1 MIDREMMINQREKE
15 VTVDLERLIYRRQF
29 LLGPSC
35 FAPNKYWSST
45 QLLQGL
51 YLSIHK
57 DLPFQSIMHGNAS
70 LTLIGIAIDANN
82 PQYDETEILQNWF
95 DSTSEINALIDF
107 SKILVGRWVFIVQN
121 QRGTFLF
128 SDPCGFRQIYYSSD
142 SECVWCASQPEL
154 IRAIQHMSLNTDTS
168 LLRFF
173 MDPVHARQQSSA
185 VGTKTLYQN
194 CYHLLPN
201 HYLRLGA
208 VGPTRFY
215 PIEPI
220 RNKDRHEI
228 VELSCR
234 ILRSA
239 IIALTKRYDI
249 SLALTAGWDSR
260 VLLAASKP
268 VSKHIAYFVYTPRIA
283 GESHPDVWVPK
294 AMAKKLGIK
303 FDAKRVGNELPGWF
317 ISILCQ
323 SVTCARVLPK
333 THHIYHKLASGEN
346 RVNVNGNGSEIC
358 RNFFDKYCD
367 YNVGESS
374 AGLLATLMFGQKMLP
389 SFVNQEINAWKKSF
403 DSKVLKNI
411 NLIDFLY
418 WEQRMGN
425 WGAQFPAE
433 QDIAVEEISPFN
445 CRLLIENLLSS
456 SRHLRSAPDYILY
469 QDMIRTM
476 WPEILSFPI
485 NPTLD
490 NDFIGNIKSKI
501 RPKIPKMMVPVIKR
515 LLNK

>member
-1 MIDREMMINQREKE
+1 MINQCGKE
-15 VTVDLERLIYRRQF
+15 LNIDLERLIYRRQY

-35 FAPNKYWSST
+35 FAPNKYWSSI

-57 DLPFQSIMHGNAS
+57 DLPFKSIVRVNAS

-95 DSTSEINALIDF
+95 DGTSEINALINL
-107 SKILVGRWVFIVQN
+107 SKTLVGRWVLILQN
-121 QRGTFLF
+121 NRGTFLF
-128 SDPCGFRQIYYSSD
+128 SDPCGFRQIYYHCD
-142 SECVWCASQPEL
+142 SERAWCASQPEL
-154 IRAIQHMSLNTDTS
+154 IRAIQHMPLNSDTS
-168 LLRFF
+168 LLQFL

-194 CYHLLPN
+194 CFHLLPN
-201 HYLRLGA
+201 HYFRLGA
-208 VGPTRFY
+208 PGPTRFY

-220 RNKDRHEI
+220 KNKDRHEI
-228 VELSCR
+228 VELSCK

-249 SLALTAGWDSR
+249 SLALTSGWDSR

-268 VSKHIAYFVYTPRIA
+268 VSRHIAYFVYMPRIA

-294 AMAKKLGIK
+294 AIAKKLGIQ
-303 FDAKRVGNELPGWF
+303 FDVRRPGDELPGWF
-317 ISILCQ
+317 ISILSQ

-333 THHIYHKLASGEN
+333 THHIYHKLVSGEN
-346 RVNVNGNGSEIC
+346 RVNLNGNGSEIC
-358 RNFFDKYCD
+358 RNFFDKYCEYD
-367 YNVGESS
+367 VGESS
-374 AGLLATLMFGQKMLP
+374 TGSLASLMFAQKMLP
-389 SFVNQEINAWKKSF
+389 PFVIQEINAWKESF
-403 DSKVLKNI
+403 DLKVLGNI

-425 WGAQFPAE
+425 WGGQFPAE
-433 QDIAVEEISPFN
+433 QDIAVDEISPFN

-456 SRHLRSAPDYILY
+456 SRHLRSAPDYLLY
-469 QDMIRTM
+469 QDMIRSM
-476 WPEILSFPI
+476 WPETLSFPI
-485 NPTLD
+485 NPPFD
-490 NDFIGNIKSKI
+490 INFVGNLKRKI
-501 RPKIPKMMVPVIKR
+501 RPKIPKRMVPILKR
-515 LLNK
+515 LFAK